1 MTLFLIAS
9 LFVTAL
15 ELSGRQ
21 RLMLMWPLC
30 LAIAI
35 VYKTLRCEKLRDVP
49 SASLVL
55 WVTIVFGLYAV
66 GFGLWGLYY
75 LLA

>member
-1 MTLFLIAS
+1 MNPMLAS

-30 LAIAI
+30 LAIAV

-66 GFGLWGLYY
+66 GVGLWGLYVI
-75 LLA
+75 LA